1 MVAAHDA
8 GATVF
13 LTPSQNCG
21 DAVASKPKGLRLVRV
36 DTMHGALQA
45 LSALRTGQ
53 GSIPACAA
61 K

>member
-1 MVAAHDA
+1 M
-8 GATVF
+8 
-13 LTPSQNCG
+13 Q
-21 DAVASKPKGLRLVRV
+21 
-36 DTMHGALQA
+36 GALQA